1 MCMILW
7 PMTSDD
13 QKERLREEVRVS
25 LEIVENLTGVECPL
39 NMISMLVL
47 KLKLAQ
53 SRREWHQ
60 AYIYFVSP
68 RGNMARRI

>member
-1 MCMILW
+1 
-7 PMTSDD
+7 MTSDD

-60 AYIYFVSP
+60 AWHIRIERRNVVTSP
-68 RGNMARRI
+68 NYTK